1 MEWTPLPGCPD
12 WFGAEVAAD
21 VATLLADDDGAAAA
35 AALLDERGL
44 LCFRDQRITPAQEVA
59 FYKRFGLF
67 DEAATHLVDS
77 TASMY
82 QIPAAPEAVVIGNA
96 ELQDHHGLSGTIT
109 QKGGNYHW
117 HYDSDSFRTLPATAS
132 QIYCV
137 EIPDPRRHDSESLDM
152 SNGRQLTFAPGATGF
167 VSTARC
173 YELLDEPTR
182 QYVDKCVVHYAPRY
196 TLRTMPLNIGTGG
209 DGVRPKVQFDPWN
222 TATSAADGTATGG
235 PAADGRVWVQAQG
248 GGGGEWA
255 DSSYL
260 GDVNKYMYSNRADEA
275 LPTSAHHPQ
284 HAVSHPLV
292 WRHPTTGRNAV
303 QVHAVCMH
311 HVEHVEGD
319 GHLSWEDSMRLIERA
334 IVDKGAQP
342 ETVYCQAWREKD
354 LIIWDNRQLLH
365 RVLPAGYASAGGRR
379 VMHRVALPGK
389 WWPAGPLGEDGKEI
403 ASSNPFNKQQALR
416 QQAAL

>member
-137 EIPDPRRHDSESLDM
+137 EIRA
-152 SNGRQLTFAPGATGF
+152 GT
-167 VSTARC
+167 
-173 YELLDEPTR
+173 TR
-182 QYVDKCVVHYAPRY
+182 SRW
-196 TLRTMPLNIGTGG
+196 T
-209 DGVRPKVQFDPWN
+209 
-222 TATSAADGTATGG
+222 
-235 PAADGRVWVQAQG
+235 
-248 GGGGEWA
+248 
-255 DSSYL
+255 
-260 GDVNKYMYSNRADEA
+260 
-275 LPTSAHHPQ
+275 
-284 HAVSHPLV
+284 
-292 WRHPTTGRNAV
+292 
-303 QVHAVCMH
+303 
-311 HVEHVEGD
+311 
-319 GHLSWEDSMRLIERA
+319 
-334 IVDKGAQP
+334 
-342 ETVYCQAWREKD
+342 
-354 LIIWDNRQLLH
+354 
-365 RVLPAGYASAGGRR
+365 
-379 VMHRVALPGK
+379 
-389 WWPAGPLGEDGKEI
+389 
-403 ASSNPFNKQQALR
+403 
-416 QQAAL
+416 